1 MNKVLGIF
9 TIVIMFFFKSN
20 LLAQNEKSIYDLN
33 IKSIDGKNIEL
44 VDYKDKAIL
53 IVNVASY
60 CGFTKQYSDLQKL
73 WDLYKDKGLI
83 VIGIPSKTF
92 NQEKETEKE
101 IKEFCEVNFN
111 INFILTS
118 IYDVK
123 GDDAHEIY
131 KWAKQNYGNS
141 AIPKWNFH
149 KILINKDGK
158 VEDTFASFTNPM
170 SKKIIKKVE
179 ELLN

>member
-92 NQEKETEKE
+92 NQEKETERK
-101 IKEFCEVNFN
+101 
-111 INFILTS
+111 
-118 IYDVK
+118 
-123 GDDAHEIY
+123 
-131 KWAKQNYGNS
+131 
-141 AIPKWNFH
+141 
-149 KILINKDGK
+149 
-158 VEDTFASFTNPM
+158 
-170 SKKIIKKVE
+170 
-179 ELLN
+179 

>member
-1 MNKVLGIF
+1 M
-9 TIVIMFFFKSN
+9 FFKSN

-60 CGFTKQYSDLQKL
+60 CGFGKQYSDLQKL

-141 AIPKWNFH
+141 AILKWNFH

-158 VEDTFASFTNPM
+158 VEDTFARLQILCQKNY
-170 SKKIIKKVE
+170 
-179 ELLN
+179 